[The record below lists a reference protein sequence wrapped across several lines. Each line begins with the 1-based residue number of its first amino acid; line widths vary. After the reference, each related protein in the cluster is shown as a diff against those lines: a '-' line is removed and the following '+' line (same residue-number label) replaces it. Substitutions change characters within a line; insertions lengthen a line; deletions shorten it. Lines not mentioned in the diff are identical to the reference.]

1 MPRSG
6 DNDGGHPF
14 LSPLAVKGDKV
25 HRCLKGKGTGK
36 AIVPKKDIE
45 SLADIDLLSGL
56 KPAELKKIEK
66 SVSFRR
72 YSDHEQIID
81 RQSETS
87 DVFFIVDG
95 DIRVV
100 NYSLSGREITLD
112 ELSGGDY
119 FGELAAIDGRSR
131 SASVMALTDSL
142 VASLPKGQF
151 LALLGSHPT
160 IAMKVIR
167 RLTEIVRT
175 ATDRIMD
182 LSTLAA
188 NNRVRADLLRLAKDH
203 MKGGNEAEIS
213 PIPMHSDIASRA
225 STTRETV
232 ARVLS
237 DLAHHGVVERQKE
250 MLLVM
255 DVEQLSDIVE
265 EVRGK

>member
-25 HRCLKGKGTGK
+25 HRCLKGKETGK

-45 SLADIDLLSGL
+45 NLADIDLLSGL

-131 SASVMALTDSL
+131 SASGMALTDSL

-151 LALLGSHPT
+151 LALLESHPT

-175 ATDRIMD
+175 ATDRIM
-182 LSTLAA
+182 
-188 NNRVRADLLRLAKDH
+188 
-203 MKGGNEAEIS
+203 I
-213 PIPMHSDIASRA
+213 
-225 STTRETV
+225 
-232 ARVLS
+232 
-237 DLAHHGVVERQKE
+237 
-250 MLLVM
+250 
-255 DVEQLSDIVE
+255 
-265 EVRGK
+265 